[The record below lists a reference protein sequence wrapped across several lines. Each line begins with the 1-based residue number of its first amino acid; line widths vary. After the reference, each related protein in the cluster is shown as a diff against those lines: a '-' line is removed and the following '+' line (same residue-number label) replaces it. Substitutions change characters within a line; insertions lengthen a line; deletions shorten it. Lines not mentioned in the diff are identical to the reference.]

1 MKFKQFISSKGPILA
16 LVVGLLYGII
26 VFFIYYSGYSAVP
39 NHVDELPVTMVNQDQ
54 KSDQLTKQIK
64 KALPYKHI
72 KSTTNLSS
80 AKKALDARDT
90 FLVINIPKNFANDIA
105 ANKQPNLNFYI
116 NESNQTSVVSA
127 MKSTATTIGNTVQ
140 QQIGVQKGTLLIAKP
155 QLESLQQQ
163 LKQDQTTAK
172 AKIDQQKQVISAAPA
187 EQQAALTQKLEEQTK
202 QAQVKAQQTATDKKD
217 KIISNA
223 QSQAQPLIN
232 NININIERQNKVDT
246 GLNNSLAPFFA
257 SLSIYLGSLI
267 GALIL
272 YNTYAKFA
280 PQIGRFKAF
289 ANLEMTML
297 LEAIIIAGVVSWA
310 ISAMIGTG
318 NFGELWLSHLLTIFA
333 AYNFNSIM
341 LLILGQI
348 GTALNIFLTML
359 QVVAGAGMV
368 PVATMNT
375 FFKAIH
381 SFSPM
386 YYGILNDFNAMYGG
400 TMPTSLWYSFIALI
414 FGNIIV
420 NLIIVTIKK
429 QQTMLNFDRLG

>member
-16 LVVGLLYGII
+16 LIVGLLYGII

-39 NHVDELPVTMVNQDQ
+39 NNIDELPVTMVNQDQ
-54 KSDQLTKQIK
+54 KSNKITKQIK

-80 AKKALDARDT
+80 AKKELNARDT
-90 FLVINIPKNFANDIA
+90 FLIINIPKNFANDIST
-105 ANKQPNLNFYI
+105 NKQPNLNFFI

-127 MKSTATTIGNTVQ
+127 MKSTATTIGNTIQQQVGVQ
-140 QQIGVQKGTLLIAKP
+140 QGTLLIAKP

-163 LKQDQTTAK
+163 LKQDQATAK
-172 AKIDQQKQVISAAPA
+172 AKIDQQKQIISAAPA
-187 EQQAALTQKLEEQTK
+187 EQQAALTQKLEKQTN
-202 QAQVKAQQTATDKKD
+202 QAQAEAQQTATEKKD
-217 KIISNA
+217 KIISDA
-223 QSQAQPLIN
+223 QSQAYPLIK
-232 NININIERQNKVDT
+232 NININIARQNKVDT

-289 ANLEMTML
+289 ANLEITMF

-310 ISAMIGTG
+310 TSAMIGTG
-318 NFGELWLSHLLTIFA
+318 NFGQLWLSHLLTIFA

-341 LLILGQI
+341 LLILGQV

-368 PVATMNT
+368 PVATMNI
-375 FFKAIH
+375 FFKSIH
-381 SFSPM
+381 SFTPM
-386 YYGILNDFNAMYGG
+386 YYGITNDFNAMYGG
-400 TMPTSLWYSFIALI
+400 TTPTSLWYSFITLI
-414 FGNIIV
+414 VGIIV
-420 NLIIVTIKK
+420 INLIIVTFKK
-429 QQTMLNFDRLG
+429 KQTMLRFDKLG

>member
-39 NHVDELPVTMVNQDQ
+39 NNVDELPVTMVNQDQ
-54 KSDQLTKQIK
+54 KSNTLTKQIK

-72 KSTTNLSS
+72 KSTTNLSN
-80 AKKALDARDT
+80 AKKALNNRDT
-90 FLVINIPKNFANDIA
+90 FLIINIPKNFANDIS

-163 LKQDQTTAK
+163 LKQDQATAK
-172 AKIDQQKQVISAAPA
+172 AKINQQKQVISTAPA
-187 EQQAALTQKLEEQTK
+187 EQQAALTQKLEEQTN
-202 QAQVKAQQTATDKKD
+202 QAQVKAQQTATEKKD

-289 ANLEMTML
+289 ANLELTMF

-341 LLILGQI
+341 LLILGQV

-375 FFKAIH
+375 FFKSIH
-381 SFSPM
+381 SFTPM
-386 YYGILNDFNAMYGG
+386 YYGITNDFNAMYGG
-400 TMPTSLWYSFIALI
+400 TTTSSLWYSFIALI
-414 FGNIIV
+414 VGIIV
-420 NLIIVTIKK
+420 INLIIVTFKK
-429 QQTMLNFDRLG
+429 QQTMLRFDKLG

>member
-39 NHVDELPVTMVNQDQ
+39 NNVDELPVTMVNQDQ
-54 KSDQLTKQIK
+54 KSNQLSKQIK

-72 KSTTNLSS
+72 KSTTSLSS

-90 FLVINIPKNFANDIA
+90 FLVINIPQNFATDIS

-172 AKIDQQKQVISAAPA
+172 AKIGQQQQVISAAPA

-217 KIISNA
+217 KIINEA
-223 QSQAQPLIN
+223 QSQARPLIN

-289 ANLEMTML
+289 ANL
-297 LEAIIIAGVVSWA
+297 
-310 ISAMIGTG
+310 
-318 NFGELWLSHLLTIFA
+318 
-333 AYNFNSIM
+333 
-341 LLILGQI
+341 
-348 GTALNIFLTML
+348 
-359 QVVAGAGMV
+359 
-368 PVATMNT
+368 
-375 FFKAIH
+375 
-381 SFSPM
+381 
-386 YYGILNDFNAMYGG
+386 
-400 TMPTSLWYSFIALI
+400 
-414 FGNIIV
+414 
-420 NLIIVTIKK
+420 
-429 QQTMLNFDRLG
+429 

>member
-39 NHVDELPVTMVNQDQ
+39 NNVDELPVTMVNQDQ
-54 KSDQLTKQIK
+54 KSNQLSKQIK

-72 KSTTNLSS
+72 KSTTSLSS

-90 FLVINIPKNFANDIA
+90 FLVINIPKNFATDIS

-140 QQIGVQKGTLLIAKP
+140 QQIGVQKGTLLITKP

-172 AKIDQQKQVISAAPA
+172 AKIGQQQQVISAAPA

-202 QAQVKAQQTATDKKD
+202 QAQVKAQQTAIDKKD
-217 KIISNA
+217 KIINEA
-223 QSQAQPLIN
+223 QSQARPLIN

-289 ANLEMTML
+289 ANLELTML
-297 LEAIIIAGVVSWA
+297 FESIIIAGVVSWA

-341 LLILGQI
+341 LLILGQV
-348 GTALNIFLTML
+348 GTALNILLTML
-359 QVVAGAGMV
+359 QIVAGAGMI
-368 PVATMNT
+368 PVVTMNA

-381 SFSPM
+381 SFTPM
-386 YYGILNDFNAMYGG
+386 YYGITNDFNAMYGG
-400 TMPTSLWYSFIALI
+400 TAPTSLWHNFIALI
-414 FGNIIV
+414 VGIIV
-420 NLIIVTIKK
+420 INLIIVTFKK
-429 QQTMLNFDRLG
+429 QQTMLRFDKLG